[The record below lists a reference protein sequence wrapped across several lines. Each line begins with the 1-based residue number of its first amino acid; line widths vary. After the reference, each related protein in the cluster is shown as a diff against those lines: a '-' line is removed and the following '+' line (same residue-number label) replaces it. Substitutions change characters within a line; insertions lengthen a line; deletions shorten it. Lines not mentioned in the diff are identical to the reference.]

1 MAYDFSRL
9 SVLVIEDN
17 LWMRRLL
24 HDVLDGFD
32 IKNVRTASDGHQAL
46 EMLRDQE
53 PDVVIADWRME
64 PTDGLE
70 FTRAVRRGEGGISP
84 FTPIIMLTGHTER
97 ERVAQARDGGVTEFL
112 AKPVTAK
119 ALYSRLASIVERP
132 RPFVR
137 GPDFVGPD
145 RRRRQDPAFSG
156 RDRRGDVD
164 TIEL

>member
-1 MAYDFSRL
+1 MPYDFSQL

-24 HDVLDGFD
+24 HDVLDGFE
-32 IKNVRTASDGHQAL
+32 IKSVRTASDGRQAL
-46 EMLRDQE
+46 DMLCDQE
-53 PDVVIADWRME
+53 PDVILADWRME

-70 FTRAVRRGEGGISP
+70 FTRAVRRGEGGVTP

-97 ERVAQARDGGVTEFL
+97 ERVAEARDAGVTEFL

-119 ALYSRLASIVERP
+119 ALYSRLAAIVERP

-145 RRRRQDPAFSG
+145 RRRRQDPSFDG
-156 RDRRGDVD
+156 RDRRDDVD
-164 TIEL
+164 MIEL